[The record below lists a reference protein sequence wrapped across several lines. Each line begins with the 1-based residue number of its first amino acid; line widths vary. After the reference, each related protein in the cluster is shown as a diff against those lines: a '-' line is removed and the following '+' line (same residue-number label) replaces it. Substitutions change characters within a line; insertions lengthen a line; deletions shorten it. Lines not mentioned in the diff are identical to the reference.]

1 MHEKTNQYGVGV
13 YRTEP
18 PAMGIIKCP
27 ATCKCKENKIGRYAY
42 GHLIKKIK
50 MCWKDTRVH
59 RRTNKIRGML
69 ISTQLPA

>member
-1 MHEKTNQYGVGV
+1 
-13 YRTEP
+13 
-18 PAMGIIKCP
+18 MGIIKCP